1 MATVAETLEMAA
13 SLIEPEG
20 AWTTGAFARDA
31 RHHPVPEHE
40 DDAKCFCV
48 AGAIY
53 RVTISAFGASRAL
66 TFFSDALALDGQVA
80 TWNDAPERTQAEV
93 VAALRA
99 AAAKA
104 REVRS

>member
-20 AWTTGAFARDA
+20 AWTQQ
-31 RHHPVPEHE
+31 
-40 DDAKCFCV
+40 V
-48 AGAIY
+48 AGKPFPRSTGTPCCMGYAIEQNADGDMGPA
-53 RVTISAFGASRAL
+53 IEAL
-66 TFFSDALALDGQVA
+66 YAVA
-80 TWNDAPERTQAEV
+80 PFNSIRGLVAWNDAPERTQAEV